1 MVLGEYLRAARGAQ
15 PTVRRQAA
23 GTSCKQQKGSQK
35 STNIDPPGRTRFLDG
50 FRRVLWNTICCVHFL
65 QWFQD
70 FFTLFKELSEVLMH
84 TSVRAAYPSDGTTS
98 LS

>member
-35 STNIDPPGRTRFLDG
+35 VTNIDPPGRTRFLMGSEESFGTQSVECTSFSG
-50 FRRVLWNTICCVHFL
+50 F
-65 QWFQD
+65 
-70 FFTLFKELSEVLMH
+70 K
-84 TSVRAAYPSDGTTS
+84 TSS
-98 LS
+98 LYSKSYLKS

>member
-23 GTSCKQQKGSQK
+23 GTSCKQQKGSQ
-35 STNIDPPGRTRFLDG
+35 NIDPPGRTRFHRWVPRSPLEHNLL
-50 FRRVLWNTICCVHFL
+50 FAFL

-70 FFTLFKELSEVLMH
+70 FFTLFKELPEELMH
-84 TSVRAAYPSDGTTS
+84 TSVCAAYPSDGTTS